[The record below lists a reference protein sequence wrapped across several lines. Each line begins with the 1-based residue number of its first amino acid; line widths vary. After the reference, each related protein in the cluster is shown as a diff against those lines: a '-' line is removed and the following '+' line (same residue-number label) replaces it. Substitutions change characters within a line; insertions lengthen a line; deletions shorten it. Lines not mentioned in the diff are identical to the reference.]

1 MNTLRIGLIGA
12 SRVATYAVIAAA
24 KALADIE
31 VVTVAARD
39 PERARVYAEEHDI
52 PRFSADYAA
61 LVSDPEVDLVYIAT
75 PPLSHAEQALA
86 AIAMGKPV
94 LVEKPFAISSAEAR
108 RVLAAAR
115 AAGVPLFEAMHSP
128 HHRLFKHVLKL
139 IDDGAIGAVRHID
152 AIFTAPIDPEDP
164 IRWNGELGGGALMD
178 LGVYPLTWVR
188 RIAGEDFK
196 VSEGRVTMRQDVDE
210 CFEAGL
216 AFANGTT
223 ARIAA
228 SMAAPVAARLT
239 VEGETGLI
247 AVINP
252 VAPQR
257 GHQLVVRDSAG
268 ERSETVEGPSS
279 YEEQLLAIRASLK
292 EGADFLYSEDD
303 FVKSME
309 AIERVRE
316 SWR

>member
-1 MNTLRIGLIGA
+1 MRIGLIGA

-39 PERARVYAEEHDI
+39 PERARAYAEEHAI
-52 PRFSADYAA
+52 PRFSADYDA
-61 LVSDPEVDLVYIAT
+61 LISDPEVDLVYIAT
-75 PPLSHAEQALA
+75 PPLFHADQAMA
-86 AIAMGKPV
+86 AIAKGKPV
-94 LVEKPFAISSAEAR
+94 LVEKPFAMSSAEAQ
-108 RVLAAAR
+108 RVFTAAR
-115 AAGVPLFEAMHSP
+115 TAAVPLFEAMHSP

-139 IDDGAIGAVRHID
+139 IDDGAIGAVRHIE

-188 RIAGEDFK
+188 RIAGEEFE
-196 VSEGRVTMRQDVDE
+196 VSDGHVTMRQDVDE
-210 CFEAGL
+210 S
-216 AFANGTT
+216 FAVRLIFPDGTT
-223 ARIAA
+223 ARIEA

-239 VEGETGLI
+239 VEGETGVI
-247 AVINP
+247 AVVNP

-257 GHQLVVRDSAG
+257 GHQLVVRTAAG
-268 ERSETVEGPSS
+268 ERSETIEGRSS
-279 YEEQLLAIRASLK
+279 YEEQLLNIRASLQ
-292 EGADFLYSEDD
+292 EGTAFPYPADD

-309 AIERVRE
+309 AIERIRKG
-316 SWR
+316 WR